1 MNHHFDQ
8 LITYIGNKRKI
19 VPQIVEF
26 VKQALELLGEKK
38 LSCLDLFSGSGV
50 VSRSL
55 IPYASHIV
63 AVDNEAYS
71 KAINDCYLLTNKHYP
86 QDALL
91 LMFSSLQRLIREY
104 VKSGTHKGEFF
115 QRNYAPKDINNI
127 QPGERCFYTPDNALV
142 LDTCQRV
149 LADVFADR
157 TSHYETK
164 EANEWLYNF
173 FIAPLLAE
181 ASIHCNTCGVFKG
194 FYKGKDGIGRFGG
207 GGEDALQRILGG
219 IEFNFPNVEFARLP
233 YIKTEAVQCDVNAF
247 LKNIQEESR
256 FDFAYFDPPYNQ
268 HPYGSNYFMLNLL
281 ADKEMKHEQMDAS
294 EFSTVSGIPNNWNR
308 SGYNKKKY
316 AKDLLFEA
324 ISICP
329 ARFICLS
336 YNSTGFIQKDEIVD
350 YLQGKGSLVVKEI
363 DYPSFRGSR
372 NYNVEKKEVTEFLF
386 MVDRK
391 GELKA

>member
-1 MNHHFDQ
+1 MNHHHFDQ

-19 VPQIVEF
+19 VPQIVDC
-26 VKQALELLGEKK
+26 VKQALELLGRQK

-50 VSRSL
+50 VSRSF
-55 IPYASHIV
+55 IPYANRIV

-86 QDALL
+86 EEALS
-91 LMFSSLQRLIREY
+91 LMFHSLQRLIRVY
-104 VKSGTHKGEFF
+104 VENDVHKMEFF
-115 QRNYAPKDINNI
+115 QRNYAPKDIHNI
-127 QPGERCFYTPDNALV
+127 QPGERCFYTPENALV
-142 LDTCQRV
+142 LDTCQRT
-149 LADVFADR
+149 LAQIFADKS
-157 TSHYETK
+157 SHHEQK

-173 FIAPLLAE
+173 FIAPVLAE

-219 IEFNFPNVEFARLP
+219 IEFNFPNVDFATLP
-233 YIKTEAVQCDVNAF
+233 GIETKAVQGDVNEY
-247 LKNIQEESR
+247 LKNIQGDR

-281 ADKEMKHEQMDAS
+281 ADKDMKHEQMDAS
-294 EFSTVSGIPNNWNR
+294 EFSSISGIPNNWNR

-324 ISICP
+324 IDICP

-350 YLQGKGSLVVKEI
+350 FLQARGSLVVKEI
-363 DYPSFRGSR
+363 GYPSFRGSR
-372 NYNVEKKEVTEFLF
+372 NYNAENKEVTEYLF
-386 MVDRK
+386 MLDRE